1 MKIKEIKWDRDY
13 AIFKI
18 HYKNILGSRKCFMD
32 NLELLKLYKSNKSKA
47 IKDQLITKN
56 VELVKI
62 IAGRLYH
69 SYNSNV
75 EYEDIV
81 SYGILGLIDAIDK
94 FDPDKNVKFET
105 YANFRIRGT
114 IIDHLRNLDWVPRST
129 RQKYKKLEEVMV
141 KLQSKYG
148 LEIDDKVLAKE
159 LNISVEELSSFLSEV
174 SIFSIISLDERVS
187 ENSNF
192 NIICDDIETRP
203 ESKYIK
209 NETKEILVETVE
221 NLPERERMIINLYYF
236 SELTYKEISKVL
248 NISESRV
255 SQLHTKCIVKLK
267 NSLKSIY
274 T

>member
-1 MKIKEIKWDRDY
+1 M
-13 AIFKI
+13 A
-18 HYKNILGSRKCFMD
+18 NI
-32 NLELLKLYKSNKSKA
+32 ELLKLYKNNRSKE
-47 IKDQLITKN
+47 IKDQLIIQN
-56 VELVKI
+56 IELVKI

-75 EYEDIV
+75 EYDDIV

-105 YANFRIRGT
+105 YANFRIRGS

-141 KLQSKYG
+141 KLQSQYG
-148 LEIDDKVLAKE
+148 FDIDDEVLAKE
-159 LNISVEELSSFLSEV
+159 LNLSIEELNSFLSEV

-192 NIICDDIETRP
+192 SIISDDIETRP
-203 ESKYIK
+203 ESNYLKK
-209 NETKEILVETVE
+209 ETKKILIETIE

-248 NISESRV
+248 DISESRV
-255 SQLHTKCIVKLK
+255 SQLHTKCIIKLK
-267 NSLKSIY
+267 NSLNSIY